1 MCGYI
6 CGRGR
11 HIFTTAQTDSPRLH
25 LPMFR
30 RLQPPPSL
38 HRSPFHCV
46 CLADQSPAR
55 RREYFSSAPC
65 HVSKRYFRDIY
76 CLIRRGENG
85 RQRVNLE
92 TSLRYRAFEDV
103 WGPIGRRKNR
113 GDVWNI
119 FIKFTKSILWNLIL
133 FSFVLSSTLGE
144 FFQISNSSSS
154 QFVIVIGR
162 FMITINYR
170 QSSVKS
176 ICISL
181 PNWEI

>member
-46 CLADQSPAR
+46 CLADQR
-55 RREYFSSAPC
+55 RREYFSLAPC

-113 GDVWNI
+113 RDVWNI

-154 QFVIVIGR
+154 QFVIVIIDLR
-162 FMITINYR
+162 WQLIIDR
-170 QSSVKS
+170 VVKS

>member
-119 FIKFTKSILWNLIL
+119 FIKFTKSIGIWFYFL
-133 FSFVLSSTLGE
+133 SFYPRLLE
-144 FFQISNSSSS
+144 NFFKFQTRLRRNSSSS
-154 QFVIVIGR
+154 SVDLWWRLIIDR
-162 FMITINYR
+162 A
-170 QSSVKS
+170 VKS

-181 PNWEI
+181 PN